1 LHSISN
7 NAKRFKFFIMTTL
20 KKYNT
25 GNVSTKEYFTI
36 TEVGSLNAY
45 VKLYDVSGFI
55 ADKVI
60 PLKEFKNWI

>member
-1 LHSISN
+1 
-7 NAKRFKFFIMTTL
+7 MTTL